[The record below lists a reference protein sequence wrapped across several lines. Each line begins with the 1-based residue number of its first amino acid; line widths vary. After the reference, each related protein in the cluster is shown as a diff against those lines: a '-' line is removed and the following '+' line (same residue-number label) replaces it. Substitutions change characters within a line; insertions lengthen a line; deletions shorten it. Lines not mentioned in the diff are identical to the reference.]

1 MALFLS
7 CLFVCLFA
15 AVEQDEKTWPTHPA
29 ISVDLSLKSEK
40 RPICCCSFF
49 CLLVFFLV
57 KIIIV
62 IIAVGIG
69 G

>member
-7 CLFVCLFA
+7 CLFVCLFV
-15 AVEQDEKTWPTHPA
+15 AVEQDEKTWPIHPA
-29 ISVDLSLKSEK
+29 ISVDLSLKSET

-49 CLLVFFLV
+49 SLSLFFWLRF
-57 KIIIV
+57 IIV